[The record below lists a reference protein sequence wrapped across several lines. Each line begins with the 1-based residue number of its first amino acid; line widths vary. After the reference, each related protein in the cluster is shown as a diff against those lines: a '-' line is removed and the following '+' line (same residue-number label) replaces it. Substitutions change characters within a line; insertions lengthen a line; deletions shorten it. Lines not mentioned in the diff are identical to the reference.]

1 MQQEKKL
8 NITQK
13 VLGFIKRE
21 KPEHLH
27 QIQSFVRAV
36 SNAKSDTNEGFY
48 SSNLKRL
55 LDRGLI
61 HRIHTGKYIVTE
73 LGDLYIEDRMAA
85 NRIIIQEHHK
95 IKIKDA
101 IELLEQI
108 KQQLIDGEYEEGD
121 VITIKV

>member
-1 MQQEKKL
+1 MLKTKL

-13 VLGFIKRE
+13 VLRFIKNE
-21 KPEHLH
+21 APEHLH
-27 QIQSFVRAV
+27 QIQSYVRAV

-61 HRIHTGKYIVTE
+61 QRVHTGKYIVTE
-73 LGDLYIEDRMAA
+73 LGDLYIEDRLAA

-95 IKIKDA
+95 VRIKDA
-101 IELLEQI
+101 IELLDKI
-108 KQQLIDGEYEEGD
+108 KEQLIDGQYEEGD
-121 VITIKV
+121 TITIKV

>member
-1 MQQEKKL
+1 MNQKKH

-13 VLGFIKRE
+13 VLMFIQSE

-27 QIQSFVRAV
+27 KVQSYVRAV

-73 LGDLYIEDRMAA
+73 LGELYIEDRMAA

-101 IELLEQI
+101 VELLDKI
-108 KQQLIDGEYEEGD
+108 KQQLIDGDYEEGD

>member
-1 MQQEKKL
+1 MNQKKH

-13 VLGFIKRE
+13 VLMFIQSE

-27 QIQSFVRAV
+27 QVQSYVRAV
-36 SNAKSDTNEGFY
+36 SNAKSYTNEGFY

-73 LGDLYIEDRMAA
+73 LGELYIEDRMAA

-101 IELLEQI
+101 VELLDKI
-108 KQQLIDGEYEEGD
+108 KQQLIDGDYEEGD

>member
-1 MQQEKKL
+1 M
-8 NITQK
+8 
-13 VLGFIKRE
+13 FIQSE

-27 QIQSFVRAV
+27 QVQSYVRAV

-73 LGDLYIEDRMAA
+73 LGELYIEDRMAA

-101 IELLEQI
+101 VELLDKI
-108 KQQLIDGEYEEGD
+108 KQQLIDGDYEEGD